1 MGVRGPT
8 RDFLTVH
15 SDSRLW
21 SEVELCPG
29 DVVISTPPKSGTTWM
44 QGIVASLV
52 WPDGDLPG
60 VPFDLSPWLDMRFSD
75 ATRLNDLF
83 DAQQH
88 RHIIKTH
95 SPADAI
101 PLDDDC
107 RYIAVFR
114 DPRDVVMSWANH
126 RTSMA
131 PEVIEGLNALAAADG
146 VAPLDPVW
154 NGDLDVLIGE
164 LDHEFDLAGH
174 LASWWPLRDDPNVLI
189 LHYEDL
195 LADCGT
201 VMRRIASFLDIEI
214 GDDRWDAVVERCG
227 LERMREHG
235 RESETMAAA
244 FRGGADSFFHQG
256 TNDRWRGALTDDQLA
271 RLDAL
276 TADLPADARDWL
288 VRRA

>member
-8 RDFLTVH
+8 REFLTVH

-21 SEVELCPG
+21 TEVELRPG
-29 DVVISTPPKSGTTWM
+29 DIIISTPPKSGTTWM
-44 QGIVASLV
+44 QGIVASLL

-60 VPFDLSPWLDMRFSD
+60 VPFDLSPWLDMRFSQALEMNQLLAD
-75 ATRLNDLF
+75 QD
-83 DAQQH
+83 H
-88 RHIIKTH
+88 RHFIKTH

-107 RYIAVFR
+107 SYIAVYR

-126 RTSMA
+126 RSAMA
-131 PEVIEGLNALAAADG
+131 PEVIEGLNAMAAEDG

-154 NGDLDVLIGE
+154 NGNIEVLIDE
-164 LDHEFDLAGH
+164 LDHEFDLGGH
-174 LASWWPLRDDPNVLI
+174 LASWWPLRDRPNVLL

-201 VMRRIASFLDIEI
+201 VMRRIAEFLDITI
-214 GDDRWDAVVERCG
+214 ADDQWERVVERCG

-235 RESETMAAA
+235 RESETMAGA
-244 FRGGADSFFHQG
+244 FRGGADSFFHRG
-256 TNDRWRGALTDDQLA
+256 TNERWRDVLTEDQLERVAALTDVVPT
-271 RLDAL
+271 DAQ
-276 TADLPADARDWL
+276 DWL